1 MFRLP
6 RAWET
11 IWENFLSP
19 CLTAPGGVIILK
31 GAATEYFVLL
41 GLSAPLGLVS
51 LASER
56 AETPRAPKEGIIQ
69 RFLRYFFQ
77 VTL

>member
-1 MFRLP
+1 M
-6 RAWET
+6 
-11 IWENFLSP
+11 
-19 CLTAPGGVIILK
+19 
-31 GAATEYFVLL
+31 

-69 RFLRYFFQ
+69 RFQNFLQMLDIARG
-77 VTL
+77 VITLKDDVIDHVVIWVFPPAWLWGPDARKA